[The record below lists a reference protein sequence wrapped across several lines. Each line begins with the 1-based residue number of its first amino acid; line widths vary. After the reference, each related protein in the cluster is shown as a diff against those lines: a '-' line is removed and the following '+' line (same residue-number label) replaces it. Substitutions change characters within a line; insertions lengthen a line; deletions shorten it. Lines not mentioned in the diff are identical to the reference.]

1 VIAGTLRFAQILDAL
16 SGLIDAPWGLYYHPA
31 MLSKSSAI
39 DQPMSTD
46 PLVRKVAGAIER
58 QQLLIPGQG
67 VVVGVSGGPDS
78 LCLLHV
84 LRQLTPALDL
94 RVHVA
99 HLNHGI
105 RGDAAN
111 ADAAF
116 VARLAADWQLP
127 VSVERV
133 DVPALA
139 RAQKL
144 ALEEAARAARY
155 AFLAR
160 VAVETGSHAVAVAH
174 HADDQVETVLM
185 HWLRGSGIAGLRGM
199 LPAMPLSEYR
209 LPGQEPVEPGPEA
222 QPALRHPLRLI
233 RPLLEV
239 SRAEIEAYCTR
250 HELHPRFDVSNLDTT
265 YFRNRLR
272 HELIPYLETYNVNI
286 RQVLRRSAAV
296 MAADYDLLHGEMG
309 AAWQQTLRTASDA
322 AVTFDLPAW
331 QSLPLS
337 LKRSTLRR
345 AIHRLRQGL
354 RNINFVHVENAVEIA
369 SSGETGAQATL
380 PQGLMLTV
388 GYDTVTLADQGVQA
402 LPDLPL
408 LVGEQPIPVA
418 VPGDTRLPGAGWLLR
433 ASWIEPAE
441 GGASS
446 PADDPAWLAA
456 GRHSTPDGA
465 RSTPNGARSWQA
477 CLDEGAV
484 GPGPELRPRR
494 AGDRFCPLGM
504 QGHTQRVN
512 EFMINAKVPAAWRD
526 AVPLLVNAD
535 GQIVWVCGWRPDQ
548 RACITPAT
556 RRAVWFRFERA

>member
-1 VIAGTLRFAQILDAL
+1 
-16 SGLIDAPWGLYYHPA
+16 
-31 MLSKSSAI
+31 
-39 DQPMSTD
+39 
-46 PLVRKVAGAIER
+46 
-58 QQLLIPGQG
+58 
-67 VVVGVSGGPDS
+67 
-78 LCLLHV
+78 V
-84 LRQLTPALDL
+84 LRQVTPALDL

-105 RGDAAN
+105 RGQAAD

-116 VARLAADWQLP
+116 VAQLAAEWQLP
-127 VSVERV
+127 ASVERV

-144 ALEEAARAARY
+144 ALEEAARVARY

-160 VAVETGSHAVAVAH
+160 VAAQTGSHTVAVAH

-199 LPAMPLSEYR
+199 LPAMLLSEYR
-209 LPGQEPVEPGPEA
+209 LPGQEPGEPGGEA
-222 QPALRHPLRLI
+222 RPAPTAAPGHPLRLI

-250 HELHPRFDVSNLDTT
+250 HELHPRSDSSNLDTT

-272 HELIPYLETYNVNI
+272 HELIPYLETYNANI

-296 MAADYDLLHGEMG
+296 MAADYDLLHGEMQ
-309 AAWQQTLRTASDA
+309 AAWQQTVRIASEV

-337 LKRSTLRR
+337 LKRSTLRQ
-345 AIHRLRQGL
+345 AIHRLRRGL

-369 SSGETGAQATL
+369 SDGETGAQATL
-380 PQGLMLTV
+380 PQGLMLTI
-388 GYDTVTLADQGVQA
+388 GYDTATLADRAYQV

-408 LVGEQPIPVA
+408 LMGDQPLPVT
-418 VPGDTRLPGAGWLLR
+418 VPGDTRLPNTGWLLR
-433 ASWIEPAE
+433 AGRVERAE
-441 GGASS
+441 GEPGA
-446 PADDPAWLAA
+446 AIDDQAWLAA
-456 GRHSTPDGA
+456 GR
-465 RSTPNGARSWQA
+465 RSWQVY
-477 CLDEGAV
+477 LDEQVV
-484 GPGPELRPRR
+484 GPWPALRARR
-494 AGDRFCPLGM
+494 PGDRFCPLGM
-504 QGHTQRVN
+504 EGHSKRVN
-512 EFMINAKVPAAWRD
+512 EFMINEKVPAAWRD
-526 AVPLLVNAD
+526 HVPLLVNAD

-556 RRAVWFRFERA
+556 RRAIRFRFERS